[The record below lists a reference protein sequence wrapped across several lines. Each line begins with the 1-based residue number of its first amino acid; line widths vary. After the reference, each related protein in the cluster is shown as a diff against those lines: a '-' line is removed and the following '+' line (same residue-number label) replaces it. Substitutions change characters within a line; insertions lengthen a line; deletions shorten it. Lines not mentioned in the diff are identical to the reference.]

1 MSAHREGHSHA
12 TYGEDIS
19 FTASLNWFINFCLVL
34 EFQMGDMT
42 STIPNLKLNNGVE
55 IPALGFG
62 TFANVLVAGETH
74 AAVLAALDAGY
85 RHLDCA
91 W

>member
-1 MSAHREGHSHA
+1 MA
-12 TYGEDIS
+12 
-19 FTASLNWFINFCLVL
+19 
-34 EFQMGDMT
+34 

-55 IPALGFG
+55 MPALGFG
-62 TFANVLVAGETH
+62 TFASVLVAGETY
-74 AAVLAALDAGY
+74 AAVLAALNAGY

>member
-1 MSAHREGHSHA
+1 
-12 TYGEDIS
+12 
-19 FTASLNWFINFCLVL
+19 
-34 EFQMGDMT
+34 MT
-42 STIPNLKLNNGVE
+42 GTILNLKLNNGVE

-74 AAVLAALDAGY
+74 SAVLAALEAGY